1 MSNFLSG
8 FTACVGCAVYPV
20 LWHVVLGLYKHE
32 LPSLKHNNIFIL
44 TMSQT
49 NVCCYYQS
57 LLIVIYPPTFQFL
70 WASWTL
76 LASFSQSF
84 RISEYSENL
93 INIGLLCIWRLR
105 HNSIYND
112 AFCLLNMYISW
123 WCVHYDNTSTF
134 FNSLFCC
141 PKWLKWLTNAA
152 LMCINHAKQLK
163 YVSSVNQVC
172 VFIKISRQETIV

>member
-1 MSNFLSG
+1 MSNFFVWFHSLRGLCCISC
-8 FTACVGCAVYPV
+8 FVACCAR
-20 LWHVVLGLYKHE
+20 LL
-32 LPSLKHNNIFIL
+32 NIFIL

-49 NVCCYYQS
+49 NVCCHYQS
-57 LLIVIYPPTFQFL
+57 LLIVIYPQTFQFL

-76 LASFSQSF
+76 LASFRQSF
-84 RISEYSENL
+84 WISENSENL

-134 FNSLFCC
+134 FNSLN
-141 PKWLKWLTNAA
+141 KWLTNAA
-152 LMCINHAKQLK
+152 LMCINHAKFK
-163 YVSSVNQVC
+163 
-172 VFIKISRQETIV
+172 TIEICFLCKPSLCFYKD